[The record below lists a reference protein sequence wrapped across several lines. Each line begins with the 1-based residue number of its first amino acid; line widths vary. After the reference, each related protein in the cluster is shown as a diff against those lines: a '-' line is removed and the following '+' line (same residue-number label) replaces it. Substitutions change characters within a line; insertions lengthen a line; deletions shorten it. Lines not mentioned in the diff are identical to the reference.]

1 MSYIQVSP
9 ENSQM
14 INELGAVEEVVMYDT
29 NQIEFDR

>member
-1 MSYIQVSP
+1 MSYVQVLP

-29 NQIEFDR
+29 NQIEHDR

>member
-1 MSYIQVSP
+1 MSYVQILP

-29 NQIEFDR
+29 NQIEHDR

>member
-1 MSYIQVSP
+1 MSYVQVLP

-29 NQIEFDR
+29 NQIEHDL

>member
-1 MSYIQVSP
+1 MSYIQVLP

-29 NQIEFDR
+29 NQIEHDL